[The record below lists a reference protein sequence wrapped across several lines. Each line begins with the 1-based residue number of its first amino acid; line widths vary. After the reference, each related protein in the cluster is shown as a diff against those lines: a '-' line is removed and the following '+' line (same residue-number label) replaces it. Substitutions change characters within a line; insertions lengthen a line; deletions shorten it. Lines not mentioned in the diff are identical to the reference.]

1 MRDQGQSIAILWASM
16 GAIYQRFGYGLAAS
30 MVRYEFDP
38 RLAALEP
45 GEAHSGTAQFVPA
58 ATARPAL
65 EAIYGRFITGR
76 NLPIHRTGFL
86 WEGELREKPGSPR
99 YVAIYTAA
107 SGDQTGY
114 MVYRTRDGHG
124 ITASQEMTVSDF
136 IHCDVDAFRG
146 LWDYFLRHD
155 LVSKVTMSGVVAED
169 DPAFDLLS
177 EPRVLQRRTIDA
189 IWLRIV
195 DVADALPRRPYG
207 AAGSLVFAIPTD
219 DQCPWNAGAWQL
231 ETDGESATVSRTAA
245 EPTLAMPINT
255 LAGLLTG
262 FRSATHYQRI
272 GRLECTDPRSLAL
285 ADAMFRTDSRPFT
298 PNDF

>member
-1 MRDQGQSIAILWASM
+1 
-16 GAIYQRFGYGLAAS
+16 

-45 GEAHSGTAQFVPA
+45 GGGFTGTVQLVPA

-65 EAIYGRFITGR
+65 EGIYGRFIAGR
-76 NLPIHRTGFL
+76 NLPIHRTDFL
-86 WEGELREKPGSPR
+86 WSGELREKPGSPR

-107 SGDQTGY
+107 SGEQTGY
-114 MVYRTRDGHG
+114 MVYRTRDGHAL
-124 ITASQEMTVSDF
+124 TASQEMTVSDF

-146 LWDYFLRHD
+146 LWDYILRHD

-177 EPRVLQRRTIDA
+177 EPRILQRRTIDA
-189 IWLRIV
+189 IWLRIT
-195 DVADALPRRPYG
+195 DVAGALAQRPFRT
-207 AAGSLVFAIPTD
+207 AGRLVFAIPTD
-219 DQCPWNAGAWQL
+219 DQCPWNAGTWQI
-231 ETDGESATVSRTAA
+231 ETDGESATVSRSTA
-245 EPTLAMPINT
+245 EPGLSMPINT
-255 LAGLLTG
+255 LGGLLTG
-262 FRSATHYQRI
+262 YRSATHYQRI

-285 ADAMFRTDSRPFT
+285 ADAMLATDYRPFT